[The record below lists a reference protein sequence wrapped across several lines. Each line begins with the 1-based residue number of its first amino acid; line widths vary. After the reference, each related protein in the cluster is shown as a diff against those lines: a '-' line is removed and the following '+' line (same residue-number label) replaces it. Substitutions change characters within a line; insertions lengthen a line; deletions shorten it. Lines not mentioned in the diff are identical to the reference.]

1 MIESSPLPLHRI
13 TSKAECVFREVVILK
28 EAWAA
33 LLRSK
38 WLSGF
43 NKTSV
48 LQMFTGQLLCGQ
60 LSTHNQLILWAF
72 PIFVKTGTLFFL
84 NGKEMSKN
92 GPKERHV
99 FAGKWEKA
107 CAPMSLALSPTCFQV
122 WIQKESVKLSGC
134 SRLDLSFSPVL
145 VLGKLTGQA
154 WKWMECLY
162 PGQPGLWDLEH
173 PCQLHF
179 CISHA
184 RWNSSQGSK
193 A

>member
-1 MIESSPLPLHRI
+1 MSHKPPAASKPEHSILVCLVNVTVASIPGPTIITAEGPVGMGHCQSPLLLSQLISQVTDLAIDLVTALSNQSPAFISFGRMIESSPLPLHRI

-99 FAGKWEKA
+99 FAGK
-107 CAPMSLALSPTCFQV
+107 
-122 WIQKESVKLSGC
+122 
-134 SRLDLSFSPVL
+134 
-145 VLGKLTGQA
+145 
-154 WKWMECLY
+154 
-162 PGQPGLWDLEH
+162 
-173 PCQLHF
+173 
-179 CISHA
+179 
-184 RWNSSQGSK
+184 
-193 A
+193 